1 MKEKLPKLTSLQKRN
16 VILAQKRTTIQVEY
30 YVWSAL
36 ERITDQINIP
46 FSHLLEHVYYNKH
59 DLPMAQSLRLV
70 AILYFSNQ
78 AAKLAKHPA
87 DKNHNQLTLAESG
100 QNEDL
105 QSFDE
110 ALTSLYYATCKG

>member
-36 ERITDQINIP
+36 EKIADQINIP

-59 DLPMAQSLRLV
+59 DLPMAQSLRFV
-70 AILYFSNQ
+70 AILYFSGQ
-78 AAKLAKHPA
+78 AAKLAKQPA
-87 DKNHNQLTLAESG
+87 DTNHNQLRLAESG

-110 ALTSLYYATCKG
+110 ALTSLHYATCKG

>member
-1 MKEKLPKLTSLQKRN
+1 MKENLPKLTSLQKRN

-36 ERITDQINIP
+36 ERIADQINIP

-59 DLPMAQSLRLV
+59 DLPMAQLLRLV
-70 AILYFSNQ
+70 AILYFSKQ
-78 AAKLAKHPA
+78 AAKLAKRPF
-87 DKNHNQLTLAESG
+87 DKNYNQLTLAESG
-100 QNEDL
+100 QNKDL